1 MKEKIIFS
9 KKEVVLLLA
18 CNAACAIGSICLI
31 IYRRALEKRYFELG
45 DDYNKLIDKYNE
57 LATKYNAHIDDRK
70 QFSENVIDC
79 LSDDLEQ
86 SIMFCDLTDA
96 LLDKIEN
103 GEPIDAT
110 VRFNLRENVK
120 EVRRKSYQTLRSC
133 ADIPLQVDKK
143 EKQDGNHCL

>member
-1 MKEKIIFS
+1 MKERIIFS
-9 KKEVVLLLA
+9 KKEAILMLA

-31 IYRRALEKRYFELG
+31 IYRRALEKRYSELG

-57 LATKYNAHIDDRK
+57 LTTKYNAHIDDRK
-70 QFSENVIDC
+70 KFNENVIDC

-86 SIMFCDLTDA
+86 SIIFCDLTDS

-110 VRFNLRENVK
+110 VRVNLRESVK
-120 EVRRKSYQTLRSC
+120 ELRRQSYQSLRLY

-143 EKQDGNHCL
+143 EK